1 MNTRIWSLA
10 VLLCLAPFAVNSQ
23 EQAES
28 DPVQEWFAFLDSIEW
43 VTSGGLGSMG
53 SQGEITV
60 PDGYVFTGTE
70 GTQRLMEAFGNLLS
84 DQEVGFV
91 APDLSQDNPDFNWF
105 AVFEFDPTGYVK
117 DDEKADLD
125 ADAMMESMIENEEL
139 ANRQRQEMGYD
150 TLSVTGWA
158 MPPQYNER
166 THNLEWATILLSGS
180 GSQVVNL
187 NTRLLGREGVMK
199 VTLVCDPVQLE
210 ATIPAYQS
218 MLESYRFQE
227 GRRYA
232 EYRQGDKIAKYGL
245 TGLVVGGGA
254 AVLAK
259 TGLLKRIFKPLLVG
273 LLALGAFIKK
283 FFTGRSGAE

>member
-1 MNTRIWSLA
+1 MKFETLPLVA
-10 VLLCLAPFAVNSQ
+10 LLCLAPLAANAQ
-23 EQAES
+23 EQVEA

-53 SQGEITV
+53 GQGEITV

-166 THNLEWATILLSGS
+166 THNLEWATILLAGS
-180 GSQVVNL
+180 GTQVVNL

-199 VTLVCDPVQLE
+199 VTLVCDPQQLE
-210 ATIPAYQS
+210 STIPAYQR

-283 FFTGRSGAE
+283 FFTGRSRSQ